1 MTRERGRDD
10 EREKLGD
17 KSVIHILLIAGA
29 VVTVVGAIVLPINL
43 AAFPRLS
50 LVARRAAAAD
60 SPPRVSVVIPAR
72 NEEAGVESAVRSHL
86 AQDYPELEVI
96 VVDDRSA
103 DRTPEILRR
112 LAAEDPRLTVVA
124 GIEPPAGWLGK
135 PHALFLG
142 ARAATGE
149 ILLFADADVRY
160 QKRALREGVAVLGD
174 RRLDL
179 LAFFPR
185 FENRGFW
192 ENVLMPFLS
201 IAVFLGFGFL
211 ALSRRIP
218 LAMGAGAGNLVRRR
232 AYEAVGGHGAIRNSV
247 VDDVRLAVTLK
258 RAGFR
263 VGAFRAEERVAVR
276 MYRRLRPLRNDD
288 RAARR
293 RDRAG
298 PRARRGACG
307 RGGSR
312 TGRAPRRRGLPRE
325 RLPSRSARGGPPRAP
340 LARGDAS
347 FNGGPL
353 GGYHRPF
360 SLLEARPKADRLAR
374 AAVRGREHGL
384 LTPGGRKGTPMDRW
398 IGILGILLILG
409 VAY

>member
-1 MTRERGRDD
+1 M
-10 EREKLGD
+10 
-17 KSVIHILLIAGA
+17 IHILLIAGA

-276 MYRRLRPLRNDD
+276 MYRGFREVWNGFAKNVAWAYSGVGGAVLFGMTIVLLAVAIAPVLVLAAALAGAAVPEPDVRLAVAVFL
-288 RAARR
+288 
-293 RDRAG
+293 G
-298 PRARRGACG
+298 SVFLRGALAAALREPLWPAATHPLMAALWAGIIG
-307 RGGSR
+307 R
-312 TGRAPRRRGLPRE
+312 
-325 RLPSRSARGGPPRAP
+325 
-340 LARGDAS
+340 
-347 FNGGPL
+347 
-353 GGYHRPF
+353 
-360 SLLEARPKADRLAR
+360 SLYWKHVRKQI
-374 AAVRGREHGL
+374 VWRGRRYEAANTGS
-384 LTPGGRKGTPMDRW
+384 
-398 IGILGILLILG
+398 
-409 VAY
+409 